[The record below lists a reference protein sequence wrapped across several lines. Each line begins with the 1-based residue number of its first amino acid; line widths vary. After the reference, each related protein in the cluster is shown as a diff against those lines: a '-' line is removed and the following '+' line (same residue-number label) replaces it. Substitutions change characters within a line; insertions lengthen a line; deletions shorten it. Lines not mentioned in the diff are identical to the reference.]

1 MYFFFSLD
9 EIQQFVI
16 FNQFNISL
24 MSDFQRF
31 CVLISVNVFYLLFLF
46 FLLTIVYKTTNRLVN
61 LFF

>member
-31 CVLISVNVFYLLFLF
+31 CVLISVNAFYLLFLF

>member
-31 CVLISVNVFYLLFLF
+31 CILISVNAFYLLFLF